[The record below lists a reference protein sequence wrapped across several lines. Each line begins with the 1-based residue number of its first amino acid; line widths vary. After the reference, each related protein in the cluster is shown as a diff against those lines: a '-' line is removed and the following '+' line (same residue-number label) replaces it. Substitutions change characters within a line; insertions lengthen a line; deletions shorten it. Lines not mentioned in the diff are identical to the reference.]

1 MSIKIEGFSPIQC
14 ELADQ
19 IWALDSP
26 EQLIT
31 FFKILPSSLLHDA
44 YVVYHMIMQTV
55 WDDADLGKCTEAR
68 EVIDRI
74 RNLPC

>member
-1 MSIKIEGFSPIQC
+1 MSIKIEGLSPIQC

-19 IWALDSP
+19 IWSLDSS
-26 EQLIT
+26 EQLAT

-44 YVVYHMIMQTV
+44 YVVYHMIMQAV
-55 WDDADLGKCTEAR
+55 WDDADLGKCVEAQ
-68 EVIDRI
+68 EVIDYI